1 MQQLNIKKLHN
12 VSFSVEK
19 IKTIPKVCIDLKRF
33 LEIKKVKTDVGG
45 SATLKRGVFN
55 YYD

>member
-1 MQQLNIKKLHN
+1 MQQLNIKKLPN

-19 IKTIPKVCIDLKRF
+19 IKTIPKFCIDLKRF
-33 LEIKKVKTDVGG
+33 LEIEKVKTDVGR